1 MQKKILYV
9 ILLLA
14 MTMLSCSKI
23 AEITA
28 NLMFTDE
35 EEIKIGTNFSQ
46 QIENEPGFTL
56 YTKNLAFVE
65 YVDSLGQSIVKT
77 QHRTIPYY
85 FKVVDDDN
93 VVNAFALPGG
103 YIYVYTGLVKKMKS
117 EDELAG
123 VLAHEIG
130 HISQRHGVK
139 NLVKSN
145 FYGTIADLLLGD
157 GKSKKWAEM
166 LLAFKDLKNSRD
178 MELEADSCSVTY
190 SAQSNNNPLGMKTFL
205 RTLQEMG
212 GDKIPEFISSHPK
225 PENRIKYVQEVID
238 RNHPGATSE
247 AVNPIND
254 LKIKP

>member
-28 NLMFTDE
+28 KLMFTDE

-46 QIENEPGFTL
+46 QIEREPGFTL
-56 YTKNLAFVE
+56 YTKNVAFTQ
-65 YVDSLGQSIVKT
+65 YVDSLGQGIVKA

-85 FKVVDDDN
+85 FKVVDNDSI
-93 VVNAFALPGG
+93 VNAFAIPGG

-123 VLAHEIG
+123 VLAHEIA
-130 HISQRHGVK
+130 HVSQRHGVK

-145 FYGTIADLLLGD
+145 MYSSIAELLLGD
-157 GKSKKWAEM
+157 SSSKKWADM
-166 LLAFKDLKNSRD
+166 LYGFKQLHNSRE

-190 SAQSNNNPLGMKTFL
+190 SAQSNHNPLGMKTFL
-205 RTLQEMG
+205 GTLKELSG
-212 GDKIPEFISSHPK
+212 KIPDLFSTHPDPTK
-225 PENRIKYVQEVID
+225 RIEYVQGVTE
-238 RNHPGATSE
+238 RNHPGAVSE